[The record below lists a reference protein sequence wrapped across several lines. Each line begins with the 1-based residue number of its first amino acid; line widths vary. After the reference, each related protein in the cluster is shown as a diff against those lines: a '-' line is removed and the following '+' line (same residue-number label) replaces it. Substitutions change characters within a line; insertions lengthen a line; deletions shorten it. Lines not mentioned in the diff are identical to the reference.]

1 MLTTAT
7 LVKFVLSIHMA
18 LEPTQ
23 IAVITVN
30 LGPTHKDRLVEQ
42 MSALVVNRL
51 LYIISELFILL

>member
-1 MLTTAT
+1 MLTTKM

-30 LGPTHKDRLVEQ
+30 LGPTHKDRPVKQ
-42 MSALVVNRL
+42 MSALVVNEL
-51 LYIISELFILL
+51 IIISKPYIFL